1 MIKQRFEHQLEMA
14 RKHGVGNAM
23 LALSRKAFLSP
34 LLSAYGADKWHLRGF
49 HTTNYKKIAVAL
61 SREVSGSARVVV
73 EVGCGLGDIVSR
85 VKAYRKFG
93 YDVDSATISCARLL
107 RRLRRPDTSYRV
119 GSFDSLVHLEFESI
133 DLLIAMG
140 WLHYMP
146 DEWIEE
152 NLRSLLTS
160 KRVRYIMVDEFP
172 GQRGRIETM
181 MKTFG
186 TLVKQEF
193 DWQDGKAVLLF
204 HCDR

>member
-1 MIKQRFEHQLEMA
+1 MA
-14 RKHGVGNAM
+14 RKHGVGNTVT
-23 LALSRKAFLSP
+23 ALTRKVLLSP

-49 HTTNYKKIAVAL
+49 HTTNYKKVAVAL
-61 SREVSGSARVVV
+61 AREVPGSSRVVV

-85 VKAYRKFG
+85 VKADKKFG

-107 RRLRRPDTSYRV
+107 GRLRRPDTSYRV
-119 GSFDSLVHLEFESI
+119 GSFDSLVHLECESI

-152 NLRSLLTS
+152 NLRSLL
-160 KRVRYIMVDEFP
+160 KNKPVQYIMVDEFP

-181 MKTFG
+181 MKAFG
-186 TLVKQEF
+186 TLVRQES
-193 DWQDGKAVLLF
+193 DWQDGKIVLLF
-204 HCDR
+204 QCDR